1 MPKPKLIGLMGVHGC
16 GKSTVAKSVCERLGF
31 RNLVYD
37 STFSA
42 AKSVYRKLRARDP
55 DSVRLIDPIEAAE
68 TYLMNNTGYDSIHV
82 YTRLIEQVQSM
93 IINEWIRHT
102 VSQLWHGDDTVVI
115 TDRIFD
121 PLAYAAWHVMMYRVV
136 VYLIKVK
143 HKDDK
148 LEPGVHRPLLQG
160 ELSDWCRNNA
170 KAQMLPAYA
179 AIEEAPDLV
188 LRLMRNNYQ
197 PVLDSWFSLGVDV
210 SIVLMP
216 TSWDTLYHHSDV
228 SLPWYFYDQ
237 GTVSLLESLM
247 VFVLGFVKFRLF
259 RCPIR
264 FINLIDES
272 RGSID
277 KNVEMTIER
286 VMNLV
291 KETNDV
297 HEPDPRLAFAAP

>member
-1 MPKPKLIGLMGVHGC
+1 MSKPKLIGLMGVHGC

-37 STFSA
+37 PTFSA
-42 AKSVYRKLRARDP
+42 AKTVYRKLRVSDP

-68 TYLMNNTGYDSIHV
+68 TYLVNNTGYDSIHV

-93 IINEWIRHT
+93 IINEWVRHT
-102 VSQLWHGDDTVVI
+102 VSQLWHGDDAVVI
-115 TDRIFD
+115 TDRILD

-136 VYLIKVK
+136 VYLIKIK

-148 LEPGVHRPLLQG
+148 LEPGVHRSLLQG
-160 ELSDWCRNNA
+160 ELSDWCRANSSTPT
-170 KAQMLPAYA
+170 LPEYA
-179 AIEEAPDLV
+179 SIKEASDLV
-188 LRLMRNNYQ
+188 LRLMGSCYQ
-197 PVLDSWFSLGVDV
+197 PVLDSWLSRGVDISV
-210 SIVLMP
+210 ILMP
-216 TSWDTLYHHSDV
+216 TSWDTLCHHGDV

-259 RCPIR
+259 RYPIR
-264 FINLIDES
+264 FVNLMDES

-277 KNVEMTIER
+277 KNVEMTVER
-286 VMNLV
+286 VV
-291 KETNDV
+291 SIIKETSGV
-297 HEPDPRLAFAAP
+297 PEPDPHLAFAAP